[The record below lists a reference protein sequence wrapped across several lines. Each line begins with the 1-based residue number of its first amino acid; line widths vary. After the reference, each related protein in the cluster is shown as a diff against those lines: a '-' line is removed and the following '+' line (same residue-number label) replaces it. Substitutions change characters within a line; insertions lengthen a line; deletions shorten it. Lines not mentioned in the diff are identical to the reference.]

1 MNLNFSGYFAK
12 YLMSYGDYIS
22 FLVKKIPADW
32 LVENNKVKKIFSLVC
47 CTAAQKAVLTTSRYN
62 EADDW
67 FTK

>member
-1 MNLNFSGYFAK
+1 
-12 YLMSYGDYIS
+12 MSYGDYIS